1 MKTSWLLLGLCL
13 VACDEGGGRQVDA
26 GAAGLDVGRPDAGR
40 DAGRPDGGIRDA
52 SPRDAARPDASRLLD
67 AGRDRGVADAR
78 VVDAVVDAAR
88 DAVVDAGDAAVDA
101 YQDLGPL
108 DACVGFEPPPPV
120 ASPDGSEVCNYL
132 DDDGDG
138 HVDEGFAYDVLGPP
152 IRVSVEPGLSLDG
165 LQIAWVGD
173 RYVVSW
179 GSAPGQ
185 WSRILAPNGCPVGAA
200 RLDRPNPDAII
211 LPSSSAMAVTADRY
225 AVVFTQERIRPDGWW
240 RGWGTFVQVYDLEG
254 NPVGELIDI
263 EPEVS
268 HIGYVGN
275 LIVAAGE
282 QFAVFSPAYDPFE
295 GGTGYSS
302 FVLIDRDGHIVAGPG
317 HPYDVPAGDRRSIG
331 NVIGMAWDGEA
342 FGLAWYGGGNWFIR
356 FSPDGEL
363 LVPPTTT
370 PGLGLRARHTDVV
383 WNGAYF
389 VIPNEAGGNRV
400 RLAFLDREGREAPFS
415 PVIIG
420 GLQRDTLTY
429 HLVLGGSELLHYA
442 AYQVEGE
449 DAREA
454 MIWFNRFDLNGA
466 AIAPRRRIRY
476 DDYFYHFAW
485 VEGQPLATLTRA
497 ESGRRR
503 RLQDVWFR
511 RYGCQPGGD

>member
-40 DAGRPDGGIRDA
+40 DAGRPDGGVRDA

-152 IRVSVEPGLSLDG
+152 IRVSAAPSGGFFD
-165 LQIAWVGD
+165 LQIAWVDG

-179 GSAPGQ
+179 
-185 WSRILAPNGCPVGAA
+185 LAPFGQRSRTLASNGCPQGEERRIRA
-200 RLDRPNPDAII
+200 NPDAVI

-295 GGTGYSS
+295 GGAGYSS

-331 NVIGMAWDGEA
+331 KVIGMAWDGEA

-415 PVIIG
+415 PVVIG
-420 GLQRDTLTY
+420 GLQGDTLTY

-442 AYQVEGE
+442 GYEVEGGPPE
-449 DAREA
+449 STV
-454 MIWFNRFDLNGA
+454 WFHRFDLNGA
-466 AIAPRRRIRY
+466 SIAPRRRILSR
-476 DDYFYHFAW
+476 DYFYHFAW

-497 ESGRRR
+497 ASGRRR
-503 RLQDVWFR
+503 GLLDVWFR
-511 RYGCQPGGD
+511 RYGCQPGDD